1 MYTDRLAI
9 LMGVPDLL
17 PRFTAALERIEDAK
31 RIGEIIIEGG
41 EVEAEAGKLLRSSAD
56 GHRNDRMRGCP
67 VIAKGVRG
75 TAPGTGPLSA
85 LLAKERRQGR

>member
-31 RIGEIIIEGG
+31 RIGEICSC
-41 EVEAEAGKLLRSSAD
+41 VV
-56 GHRNDRMRGCP
+56 GC
-67 VIAKGVRG
+67 R
-75 TAPGTGPLSA
+75 
-85 LLAKERRQGR
+85 